1 MSGMETVLT
10 DTVKGSMRIL
20 SKSEVIEN
28 DINNMIAAAKQD
40 LSVSGV
46 KKIDET
52 DALIIRAITL
62 FVKSEMNYQNRGEQ
76 YRQSY
81 ELQKQSLCLAGDY
94 NTEEG

>member
-1 MSGMETVLT
+1 MSEVGTALT
-10 DTVKGSMRIL
+10 DTVKGSMRIS
-20 SKSEVIEN
+20 SKSAVVEN
-28 DINNMIAAAKQD
+28 DINNTIAAAKMD
-40 LSVSGV
+40 LKAAGV

-52 DALIIRAITL
+52 DPLIIRAVTL
-62 FVKSEMNYQNRGEQ
+62 YAKADMNYQNRGEQ

>member
-10 DTVKGSMRIL
+10 DTVKGSMRMS
-20 SKSEVIEN
+20 SKSAVVEN
-28 DINNMIAAAKQD
+28 DINNTIAAAKMD
-40 LSVSGV
+40 LKAAGV

-52 DALIIRAITL
+52 DPLIIRAVTL
-62 FVKSEMNYQNRGEQ
+62 YAKADMNYQNRGEQ

-81 ELQKQSLCLAGDY
+81 ELQRQSLCLDGDY

>member
-20 SKSEVIEN
+20 SKSAVIEN
-28 DINNMIAAAKQD
+28 DINNMIAA
-40 LSVSGV
+40 
-46 KKIDET
+46 
-52 DALIIRAITL
+52 
-62 FVKSEMNYQNRGEQ
+62 VKSEMNYQNRGEQ

>member
-1 MSGMETVLT
+1 MSEAGTALT

-20 SKSEVIEN
+20 SKSAVIEN

-46 KKIDET
+46 KKIDEA
-52 DALIIRAITL
+52 DPLIIRAITL
-62 FVKSEMNYQNRGEQ
+62 FVKSEMNYQNMGQQ

-81 ELQKQSLCLAGDY
+81 EMQKQSLCLAGDY

>member
-1 MSGMETVLT
+1 MSEAGTALT

-20 SKSEVIEN
+20 SKSAVIEN

-40 LSVSGV
+40 LSISGV

-52 DALIIRAITL
+52 DPLIIRAITL
-62 FVKSEMNYQNRGEQ
+62 FVKSEMNYQNMGQQ

-81 ELQKQSLCLAGDY
+81 EMQKQSLCLAGDY

>member
-1 MSGMETVLT
+1 
-10 DTVKGSMRIL
+10 
-20 SKSEVIEN
+20 
-28 DINNMIAAAKQD
+28 MIAAAKQD

>member
-20 SKSEVIEN
+20 SKSAVIEN

-62 FVKSEMNYQNRGEQ
+62 FVKSEMTAPESEPPVRLWRFLAEPLLSNR
-76 YRQSY
+76 
-81 ELQKQSLCLAGDY
+81 
-94 NTEEG
+94 

>member
-1 MSGMETVLT
+1 MNKAGTALT

-20 SKSEVIEN
+20 SKSAVIEN

-46 KKIDET
+46 KKTDET

-94 NTEEG
+94 NTGEG